1 MKCCKVQFK
10 HLGKRYYFGC
20 DKIKLQNG
28 DKVIVQT
35 IRGTE
40 LGEVVGSPFEL
51 TKDEVQGEIK
61 DVLRKASESDLQ
73 TYNENKSLEP
83 DIMNHTKELVKKHKL
98 EMKVLGCEYTLD
110 RQKLI
115 IYFESEGRVDFRD

>member
-1 MKCCKVQFK
+1 MKFKV
-10 HLGKRYYFGC
+10 
-20 DKIKLQNG
+20 KL
-28 DKVIVQT
+28 KT
-35 IRGTE
+35 
-40 LGEVVGSPFEL
+40 F
-51 TKDEVQGEIK
+51 
-61 DVLRKASESDLQ
+61 LRKASESDLQ

-115 IYFESEGRVDFRD
+115 IYFESEGRVDLEI